1 MYKVPIKMKIEN
13 DFFDF
18 AKRFQKIGEIE
29 NETTVIGRKCFDS
42 EGYLSNIKLF
52 LITNEE
58 EADSIRFYN
67 DNCCLLK
74 TYQGFVSDLKE
85 EKENLRDA
93 FEKKAVMDRL
103 NLRELSEEDF
113 YECITGENEKLSAD
127 DIMQICNIVDEKLK
141 SDDIQDKIFRQAAEK
156 LAKNIAEYYVTKAV
170 LDDIYCKYGKVVFIT
185 GSDLFVKFIT
195 AAPVND
201 KFTRQG
207 KEKVVTDG
215 TYIYIWGNDN
225 LFYKICSYAD
235 SAIIRKA
242 AGDKYNGF
250 YMEIVDSV
258 ATLEQFC
265 EKNNIELVKVPK
277 YSVDRYD
284 KLDKLLQV
292 AGIIYC

>member
-113 YECITGENEKLSAD
+113 YECITGENEKL
-127 DIMQICNIVDEKLK
+127 
-141 SDDIQDKIFRQAAEK
+141 
-156 LAKNIAEYYVTKAV
+156 
-170 LDDIYCKYGKVVFIT
+170 
-185 GSDLFVKFIT
+185 
-195 AAPVND
+195 
-201 KFTRQG
+201 
-207 KEKVVTDG
+207 
-215 TYIYIWGNDN
+215 
-225 LFYKICSYAD
+225 
-235 SAIIRKA
+235 
-242 AGDKYNGF
+242 
-250 YMEIVDSV
+250 
-258 ATLEQFC
+258 
-265 EKNNIELVKVPK
+265 
-277 YSVDRYD
+277 
-284 KLDKLLQV
+284 
-292 AGIIYC
+292 